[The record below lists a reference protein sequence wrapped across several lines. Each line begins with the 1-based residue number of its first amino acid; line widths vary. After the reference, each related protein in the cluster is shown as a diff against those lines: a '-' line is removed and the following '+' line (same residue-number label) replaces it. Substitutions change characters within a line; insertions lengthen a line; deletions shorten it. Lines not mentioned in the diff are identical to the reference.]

1 MRSGAGPTRDTV
13 SYAAFLRGINVGGHR
28 KIRMADLRAALEA
41 QGYANVKTVL
51 ASGNIRFDAEERDA
65 SQLRKALERLL
76 RQEFGHEI
84 PVLVRTVAALQRL
97 VQTKP
102 FEGIAA
108 TPETRLYVSFLPETQ
123 GTSETPLEEISQEGF
138 TVVHMTSG
146 EVCSVLTLS
155 SAYGTVD
162 FMARLE
168 GIYGP
173 RITTRTWQ
181 TITRLLALK

>member
-1 MRSGAGPTRDTV
+1 
-13 SYAAFLRGINVGGHR
+13 
-28 KIRMADLRAALEA
+28 MADLRAAFEA

-51 ASGNIRFDAEERDA
+51 ASGNIRFEAEERDA
-65 SQLRKALERLL
+65 SQLSKALERLL

-84 PVLVRTVAALQRL
+84 PVLVRAVAVLQGL
-97 VQTKP
+97 VQAKP
-102 FEGIAA
+102 FEEVAS
-108 TPETRLYVSFLPETQ
+108 TPETKLYVSFLPETQ
-123 GTSETPLEEISQEGF
+123 GTSRVPLADLSHEGF

-168 GIYGP
+168 GVYGP

-181 TITRLLALK
+181 TITRLLALQ